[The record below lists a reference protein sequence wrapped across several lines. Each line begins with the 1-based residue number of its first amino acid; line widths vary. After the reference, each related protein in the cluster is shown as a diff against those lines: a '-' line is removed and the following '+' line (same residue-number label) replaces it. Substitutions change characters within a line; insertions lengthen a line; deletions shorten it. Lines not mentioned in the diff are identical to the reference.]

1 MKKTIQQLI
10 NKSAI
15 CLSVISLMGMAQVSA
30 NTTHVVE
37 KGDTIYSLARQYGLS
52 EQELMALNGLTTTN
66 INIGT
71 QLIVSKGEEDNSGNQ
86 EAAGYYVVQ
95 KGDTLYSIANQ
106 FGLLVDQLRALNG
119 LTGNFIDVGDRL
131 ALNGSYTPDQP
142 PVVTEDSATYVV
154 QKGDSL
160 YKIAN
165 AYGLTVS
172 QLKAMNGLTSDFIDV
187 GDLLAVADGGTT
199 SVTPG
204 GSNQGTNGQ
213 GSYIVNKGDNLST
226 IAIRYGV
233 TVNQLIAWNG
243 LVSDLIYPGDKLA
256 INSNGTTELT
266 QPNRPSQPSY
276 SSNAYTIVAGDNFD
290 TIAQAYGMTGR
301 QLMAFNG
308 RTDTM
313 IYPGEVIYLPSS
325 ASNYVPSQPNTG
337 SSTSTAT
344 GNQSIVSPDTSNNS
358 QPQSDGPVINNEKPQ
373 SPKKE
378 PREVNIRKPKS
389 LQKDEDKL
397 TDPTTKALD
406 PDSIDLPTHQVA
418 EGEKLADIAKA
429 NDIDEKDLREWN
441 GLLNDA
447 IEIGDILYLKD
458 PSQAITVF
466 KQARPL
472 EDVYPI
478 KHTLME
484 GERIQDLLE
493 VYPVTEAQIIEWSEL
508 EEGEAIEEGTELTL
522 SHPDKAPELYTV
534 TEEDSLESIAREY
547 DVPVEALREWNGLL
561 DNVVYIGEEI
571 AVTNPWVDYHQVAP
585 GETLEVLAEKYEVSI
600 DQLRQWNNLP
610 AESMVVNGVL
620 IVSDPKAFEVEDQDN
635 DSDANSTE
643 EKSAETEETSA
654 E

>member
-15 CLSVISLMGMAQVSA
+15 CLSVITLMGLTQASA

-37 KGDTIYSLARQYGLS
+37 KGDTIYSIARKYGLS
-52 EQELMALNGLTTTN
+52 EQDLMALNGLSSTT
-66 INIGT
+66 IDIGA
-71 QLIVSKGEEDNSGNQ
+71 QLIVSMDGGDKSSNQ
-86 EAAGYYVVQ
+86 EEAGYYVVK
-95 KGDTLYSIANQ
+95 KGDTLYSIANK
-106 FGLLVDQLRALNG
+106 FGLSVDQLRSFNG
-119 LTGNFIDVGDRL
+119 LTGNYIDVGDRL
-131 ALNGSYTPDQP
+131 ALNGSNTTDQPSQP
-142 PVVTEDSATYVV
+142 PVVKEDPATYVV

-172 QLKAMNGLTSDFIDV
+172 QLKAMNGLSSDFIDV

-204 GSNQGTNGQ
+204 GSNQGSNNQ
-213 GSYIVNKGDNLST
+213 GSYVVNKGDSLYT
-226 IAIRYGV
+226 IALRYGV
-233 TVNQLIAWNG
+233 TVNQLVAWNG

-256 INSNGTTELT
+256 VTSNGSTDLT
-266 QPNRPSQPSY
+266 NPNRPSQPSY
-276 SSNAYTIVAGDNFD
+276 SSNAYTVVAGDNFD

-325 ASNYVPSQPNTG
+325 GSNYVPSQTNT
-337 SSTSTAT
+337 TSNNST
-344 GNQSIVSPDTSNNS
+344 GNQLTTTPDTSSDS
-358 QPQSDGPVINNEKPQ
+358 QPQSDGLGINNEKPKTL
-373 SPKKE
+373 KKE
-378 PREVNIRKPKS
+378 PREVNIRKPKT

-397 TDPTTKALD
+397 TDPRTKALD
-406 PDSIDLPTHQVA
+406 PESIDLPTHEVT

-429 NDIDEKDLREWN
+429 NDINENDLRQWN

-447 IEIGDILYLKD
+447 IEVGDILYLKD

-472 EDVYPI
+472 EEIYPI

-484 GERIQDLLE
+484 DERIQDLLE

-508 EEGEAIEEGTELTL
+508 EEGKEIEQGTELTL
-522 SHPDKAPELYTV
+522 SHPEKAPSIYKV
-534 TEEDSLESIAREY
+534 TEEDSLESIANQFE
-547 DVPVEALREWNGLL
+547 VSVEALREWNGLL

-585 GETLEVLAEKYEVSI
+585 GETLEVLADKYEVSI
-600 DQLRQWNNLP
+600 DQLRQWNDLP

-620 IVSDPKAFEVEDQDN
+620 IVSNPKAFELEDEDK
-635 DSDANSTE
+635 DSDAES
-643 EKSAETEETSA
+643 TEETSA